1 MKKYMVVAH
10 LKDRAYLTAVEAD
23 SALQA
28 EHQIIDL
35 GVCGRCEYAVTGAQA
50 FDAEAM
56 RTDTFVGLAL
66 GAQPITLEALAPIVE
81 ARGIHIREKERLQE
95 LLGKKEAELE
105 RLQAQARELRDQ
117 IMTIKDDLGTLEA
130 EEEWA

>member
-1 MKKYMVVAH
+1 MRKYMVIAH

-35 GVCGRCEYAVTGAQA
+35 SICGRHEY
-50 FDAEAM
+50 AEAM

-66 GAQPITLEALAPIVE
+66 EAQTITLEALAPIIE

-95 LLGKKEAELE
+95 LLGKKEAELKQ
-105 RLQAQARELRDQ
+105 LQAQAQELRDQ

-130 EEEWA
+130 EEAKS

>member
-1 MKKYMVVAH
+1 MRKYMVIAH

-35 GVCGRCEYAVTGAQA
+35 SICGRHEY
-50 FDAEAM
+50 AEAM

-66 GAQPITLEALAPIVE
+66 EAQTITLEALAPIIE
-81 ARGIHIREKERLQE
+81 ARGIHIREKE
-95 LLGKKEAELE
+95 LLGKKEAELKQ
-105 RLQAQARELRDQ
+105 LQAQAQELRDQ

-130 EEEWA
+130 EEAKS